1 MKTRAQ
7 DARRHDTPLT
17 LCSGMAGYAA
27 CMRFPSTFALALA
40 LILSPVAAR
49 AAAIVDK
56 VQIKGLDEDN
66 DAQAAMAENI
76 RVSLSLNDAL
86 GTRLGEARLEYL
98 MDQTKR
104 EAAKALEPFGYYS
117 PTIEV
122 TSARISAADA
132 ATQDEQDDTPA
143 DARKANDSDAASA
156 AQDSPT
162 TPAQP
167 DDRPADGATAAA
179 AESTEAAAA
188 GNGQASPTPPS
199 TGTGNNAPR
208 QRRPADHVNVVVTV
222 TPGEPVRVR
231 DADIRIEGEG
241 GSDRYL
247 AQDIK
252 DFNPREGQVFDQ
264 PAYEASKLKIVRR
277 LAERGYLDADFDTRK
292 VEVTRAQHAA
302 DIDLSWVSGIR
313 YDMGPTHFNQTY
325 FRPGLLDQLVYWD
338 EGSYYHQGKLDRLR
352 QSLTG
357 LDYFSNIDIQPDVD
371 NAVDG
376 RVPIEVHLKLA
387 PRTIY
392 QYGLSYG
399 TEYGA
404 GFLAGVERRYV
415 NSRGHK
421 LKTLL
426 DYAQNRKSLTTTYR
440 IPAFRWLDGWYAA
453 TAQLYDEQT
462 DYIDTRRVELIGSR
476 SGQLN
481 DNWTLTASVH
491 ALRERWKLELAD
503 DNGDGE
509 EARAPYRSA
518 TYVYPQMEAKYVNVD
533 DRVFPRAGISATA
546 TLRGGLEG
554 AGSDTNFVQLLI
566 GGRWYKGFGL
576 NDRLIFSGQFGQTSV
591 DSQDALPP
599 SLRFYAGGD
608 NSIRGYQYREV
619 GPRVRTTGGE
629 YSVGG
634 NKLITGSAEYEH
646 YFKGGPFGAA
656 VFVDSGSAY
665 NDSPDFKTGV
675 GFGVRYKS
683 PIGPVRVD
691 IAHGLDDPDSVVQLY
706 LSIGANL

>member
-1 MKTRAQ
+1 MRVLP
-7 DARRHDTPLT
+7 PL
-17 LCSGMAGYAA
+17 AIAVV
-27 CMRFPSTFALALA
+27 
-40 LILSPVAAR
+40 LILMPAVSM

-56 VQIKGLDEDN
+56 VQIKGLNED
-66 DAQAAMAENI
+66 DDTQRAMAENI
-76 RVSLSLNDAL
+76 RVALTLNDAL

-98 MDQTKR
+98 MEQTKD
-104 EAAKALEPFGYYS
+104 EAAGALEPFGYYS

-122 TSARISAADA
+122 TSERLSAADA
-132 ATQDEQDDTPA
+132 ARIEKEKKGGKDKAKDKDDQDDDDTGDNASAPA
-143 DARKANDSDAASA
+143 GDVQRDSSDADGKVTTSTAPANAAGGEGAVAQQATDGTSSGTASA
-156 AQDSPT
+156 T
-162 TPAQP
+162 
-167 DDRPADGATAAA
+167 
-179 AESTEAAAA
+179 
-188 GNGQASPTPPS
+188 
-199 TGTGNNAPR
+199 PR
-208 QRRPADHVNVVVTV
+208 QRAPADHMSVTITV

-231 DADIRIEGEG
+231 DADIRIDGEG

-247 AQDIK
+247 AQDLK
-252 DFNPREGQVFDQ
+252 DFAPAKGAAFDHQ
-264 PAYEASKLKIVRR
+264 TYEASKLKIVRR
-277 LAERGYLDADFDTRK
+277 LAERGYLDADFETRK

-313 YDMGPTHFNQTY
+313 YDMGPTHFNQSY
-325 FRPGLLDQLVYWD
+325 FRPGLLDRLVYWD

-352 QSLTG
+352 QSLVA

-376 RVPIEVHLKLA
+376 RVPIEVNLKLA

-426 DYAQNRKSLTTTYR
+426 DYAQNRKALTTTYR
-440 IPAFRWLDGWYAA
+440 IPAFKWLDGWYAA

-462 DYIDTRRVELIGSR
+462 DYIDTRRIELIGSR

-481 DNWTLTASVH
+481 ENWTITASIH
-491 ALRERWKLELAD
+491 ALRERWLFQLAD
-503 DNGDGE
+503 DDSDGA
-509 EARAPYRSA
+509 EAVAPYRYA
-518 TYVYPQMEAKYVNVD
+518 TYVYPQLEAKYVNVD
-533 DRVFPRAGISATA
+533 DRLFPRSGITATA

-554 AGSDTNFVQLLI
+554 AGSDTNFGQLLI

-576 NDRLIFSGQFGQTSV
+576 NDRLIVRGEVGQTSV
-591 DSQDALPP
+591 ASQDALPP

-619 GPRVRTTGGE
+619 GPRVRTDGGE

-634 NKLITGSAEYEH
+634 NKLITGSVEYEH
-646 YFKGGPFGAA
+646 YYKGGPFGGA
-656 VFVDSGSAY
+656 VFVDSGTAY

-691 IAHGLDDPDSVVQLY
+691 IAHGLNDPDSVVQLY
-706 LSIGANL
+706 LSIGASL

>member
-1 MKTRAQ
+1 
-7 DARRHDTPLT
+7 
-17 LCSGMAGYAA
+17 
-27 CMRFPSTFALALA
+27 MRFPHPFAIAAVLF
-40 LILSPVAAR
+40 LIPATSM

-56 VQIKGLDEDN
+56 VQIKGLDED
-66 DAQAAMAENI
+66 DDIQRAMAENI
-76 RVSLSLNDAL
+76 RVALTLNDAL

-98 MDQTKR
+98 MEQTR
-104 EAAKALEPFGYYS
+104 DEAAGALEPFGYYS
-117 PTIEV
+117 PTVEV
-122 TSARISAADA
+122 TSQRLSAAEVAGIDKEKKGSTAKDA
-132 ATQDEQDDTPA
+132 QNQDSTA
-143 DARKANDSDAASA
+143 DAASA
-156 AQDSPT
+156 ATGNVQRDGS
-162 TPAQP
+162 
-167 DDRPADGATAAA
+167 DADGKVTTSVAPANPANGTDSATGQATAAA
-179 AESTEAAAA
+179 ASTT
-188 GNGQASPTPPS
+188 GSAS
-199 TGTGNNAPR
+199 R
-208 QRRPADHVNVVVTV
+208 QRTPADHMTVTVTV

-231 DADIRIEGEG
+231 DADIRIDGEG
-241 GSDRYL
+241 GNDSYL
-247 AQDIK
+247 AQDLK
-252 DFNPREGQVFDQ
+252 DFAPAQGAVFDHQ
-264 PAYEASKLKIVRR
+264 TYEASKLKIVRR
-277 LAERGYLDADFDTRK
+277 LAERGYLDADFETRK

-302 DIDLSWVSGIR
+302 DIDLSWISGIR

-352 QSLTG
+352 QSLVS
-357 LDYFSNIDIQPDVD
+357 LDYFSNIDIQPNVD
-371 NAVDG
+371 SAVDG
-376 RVPIEVHLKLA
+376 RVPIEVNLKLA
-387 PRTIY
+387 PRTVY
-392 QYGLSYG
+392 QYGVSYG

-440 IPAFRWLDGWYAA
+440 IPAFKWLDGWYAG

-462 DYIDTRRVELIGSR
+462 DYIDTRRIELIASR

-481 DNWTLTASVH
+481 ENWTATASIH
-491 ALRERWKLELAD
+491 ALRERWKLELTD
-503 DNGDGE
+503 DDGDGAE
-509 EARAPYRSA
+509 RAAPYRYA
-518 TYVYPQMEAKYVNVD
+518 TYVYPQLEAKYVNVD
-533 DRVFPRAGISATA
+533 DRLFPRSGISATA

-554 AGSDTNFVQLLI
+554 AGSDTNFGQIQLI
-566 GGRWYKGFGL
+566 GRWYKGFGL
-576 NDRLIFSGQFGQTSV
+576 NDRLLVRGEVGQTSV
-591 DSQDALPP
+591 ASQDALPP

-619 GPRVRTTGGE
+619 GPRVKTEGGE

-634 NKLITGSAEYEH
+634 NKLITGSVEYEH
-646 YFKGGPFGAA
+646 YYKGGPFGGA

-683 PIGPVRVD
+683 PIGPVRID
-691 IAHGLDDPDSVVQLY
+691 IAHGLNDPDSIVQLY

>member
-1 MKTRAQ
+1 
-7 DARRHDTPLT
+7 
-17 LCSGMAGYAA
+17 
-27 CMRFPSTFALALA
+27 MRFPSPFFLAAA
-40 LILSPVAAR
+40 LILTPAAAM

-56 VQIKGLDEDN
+56 VQIKGLNED
-66 DAQAAMAENI
+66 DDVQRAMAENI
-76 RVSLSLNDAL
+76 RVALTLNDAL

-98 MDQTKR
+98 MEQTKDQ
-104 EAAKALEPFGYYS
+104 AAGALGPFGYYS

-122 TSARISAADA
+122 TSTRLSDAEAARIEKQKKAGKSKDKQDKDDDQDDDDTSDNAAQAAGDVQRDASDADGKVTTSIAPANADGSEGAVAQQATGTAPTADA
-132 ATQDEQDDTPA
+132 T
-143 DARKANDSDAASA
+143 
-156 AQDSPT
+156 
-162 TPAQP
+162 
-167 DDRPADGATAAA
+167 
-179 AESTEAAAA
+179 
-188 GNGQASPTPPS
+188 
-199 TGTGNNAPR
+199 PR
-208 QRRPADHVNVVVTV
+208 QRAPADHMTVTITV
-222 TPGEPVRVR
+222 TPGEAVRVR

-241 GSDRYL
+241 GDDRYL
-247 AQDIK
+247 AQDLK
-252 DFNPREGQVFDQ
+252 DFAPAKGAVFDHQ
-264 PAYEASKLKIVRR
+264 SYEASKLKIVRR
-277 LAERGYLDADFDTRK
+277 LAERGYLDADFQTRK

-325 FRPGLLDQLVYWD
+325 FRPGLLDRLVYWE

-352 QSLTG
+352 QSLVA

-376 RVPIEVHLKLA
+376 RVPIEVNLKLA

-426 DYAQNRKSLTTTYR
+426 DYAQNRKALTTTYR
-440 IPAFRWLDGWYAA
+440 IPAFKWLDGWYAA

-462 DYIDTRRVELIGSR
+462 DYIDTRRIELIGSR

-481 DNWTLTASVH
+481 ENWTLTASIH
-491 ALRERWKLELAD
+491 ALRERWFFQIAD
-503 DNGDGE
+503 DGE
-509 EARAPYRSA
+509 GAIAPQNYRYAS
-518 TYVYPQMEAKYVNVD
+518 YVYPQLEAQYVNVD
-533 DRVFPRAGISATA
+533 DRLFPRSGITATA
-546 TLRGGLEG
+546 TVRGGLEG
-554 AGSDTNFVQLLI
+554 AGSDTNFGQILL

-576 NDRLIFSGQFGQTSV
+576 NDRLIVRGEVGQTSV
-591 DSQDALPP
+591 ASQDALPP

-619 GPRVRTTGGE
+619 GPRVETDGGE

-634 NKLITGSAEYEH
+634 NKLITGSVEYEH
-646 YFKGGPFGAA
+646 YYKGGPFGGA
-656 VFVDSGSAY
+656 VFVDSGTAY

-691 IAHGLDDPDSVVQLY
+691 IAHGLNDADSVVQLY
-706 LSIGANL
+706 LSIGASL